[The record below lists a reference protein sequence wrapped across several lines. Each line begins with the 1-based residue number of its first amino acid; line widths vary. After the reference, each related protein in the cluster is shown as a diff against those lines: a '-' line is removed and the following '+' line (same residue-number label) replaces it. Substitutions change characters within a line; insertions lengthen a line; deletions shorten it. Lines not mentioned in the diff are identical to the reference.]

1 MFTLE
6 TERLLI
12 RPLVLA
18 DLAPK
23 HTMEQHPDVYEY
35 NGFVQL
41 EGGMKRAR
49 TLEETRWH
57 LERRIAEFELQ
68 GFGQMALT
76 RKPNGAFVGWAG
88 LQFYLLD
95 HGVYSTPEIE
105 LFYGLAR
112 EYWGQGLATEAGQA
126 LIRYGFETLKL
137 SRITSVAF
145 RENVRSASIMRRVG
159 MTVGPHPSNAEEV
172 LGVIQNP
179 QHTVSSEHIGW
190 NRA

>member
-12 RPLVLA
+12 RPLALA
-18 DLAPK
+18 DLVHK
-23 HTMEQHPDVYEY
+23 HAMEQHPGVYEF
-35 NGFVQL
+35 NGFVRL

-68 GFGQMALT
+68 GFGQMALAL
-76 RKPNGAFVGWAG
+76 RPNGAFVGWAG

-95 HGVYSTPEIE
+95 HGIYSAPEIE
-105 LFYGLAR
+105 LFCGLAR

-126 LIRYGFETLKL
+126 LIRYGFETLML
-137 SRITSVAF
+137 PHITSVAHQ
-145 RENVRSASIMRRVG
+145 ENVRSASACAG
-159 MTVGPHPSNAEEV
+159 SA
-172 LGVIQNP
+172 
-179 QHTVSSEHIGW
+179 
-190 NRA
+190 